1 MTTINDKIM
10 RDKET
15 SISAI
20 FEADKIA
27 ICKSTYMI
35 IIYYNTKFFHII
47 QIAEQQ
53 NLFI

>member
-10 RDKET
+10 RDKAA

-27 ICKSTYMI
+27 ICKSMCVFD
-35 IIYYNTKFFHII
+35 YNLL
-47 QIAEQQ
+47 QY
-53 NLFI
+53 